1 MLRALFVLLMAG
13 LGAWATGVLGG
24 GYSRTVDSPPSA
36 VAAALADLDI
46 RDQPGSPGTDA
57 SASGGTLPTF
67 TVESA
72 PDSVTWLVMAG
83 DKVATRMIAHLE
95 PADGGK
101 KTKVTAEVVRGNAP
115 DDHVSP
121 AFRSTGVTMGLFA
134 LALEDELDELVFKVA
149 AWGPHCDAIMEKFE
163 QRNVANIDQRNPQS
177 LGQAFA
183 GTSKAM
189 MSIAAMDKELKMAGC
204 PQNANGVES
213 GERGWDTARAQL
225 NEGGGPP
232 QSNAPRVAEPT
243 FEPGKPM
250 IDVNRR

>member
-1 MLRALFVLLMAG
+1 MLRTGLLVTMLG
-13 LGAWATGVLGG
+13 FGAWATGVIGG

-36 VAAALADLDI
+36 VAAGLADLDI
-46 RDQPGSPGTDA
+46 RDQPGSPGTDP
-57 SASGGTLPTF
+57 SRSGGLLPTF
-67 TVESA
+67 TVETT

-95 PADGGK
+95 PVEGGK
-101 KTKVTAEVVRGNAP
+101 RTKVTAEVVRGDAP

-121 AFRSTGVTMGLFA
+121 AFRSTGITMGLFA
-134 LALEDELDELVFKVA
+134 AALEDELDELVFKIG
-149 AWGPHCDAIMEKFE
+149 AWGPHCDAIMAKFE
-163 QRNVANIDQRNPQS
+163 QRNMANTDQHNPQS

-183 GTSKAM
+183 GTSKAV

-204 PQNANGVES
+204 PQNANGGSAGPDGFASVSNEM
-213 GERGWDTARAQL
+213 G
-225 NEGGGPP
+225 EGGG
-232 QSNAPRVAEPT
+232 SRSSAPRGAEPS